1 MSMRC
6 RGFDPYQ
13 RPASDSKSSE
23 NAGSE
28 QVTPDTTPP
37 LDGTEEGRDENSRP
51 AAAAAQ
57 RSRSLSRT
65 TPGSGDPEPGAAAA
79 AGERFR
85 SPGAVWRRQQ
95 SPGVNLLALL
105 QSPHPPAKSDLFMS
119 PGLKVLHN
127 SFHAVHRCLLR
138 RLQICSSADL
148 EAAALLHLVPCI
160 L

>member
-1 MSMRC
+1 MRC
-6 RGFDPYQ
+6 RGFDPFQ
-13 RPASDSKSSE
+13 RPTGGSKSSE

-37 LDGTEEGRDENSRP
+37 GDGSEEGRDENLRP
-51 AAAAAQ
+51 AAAAQ
-57 RSRSLSRT
+57 RSRTLSRT
-65 TPGSGDPEPGAAAA
+65 TPDSGGDPGPGAAAA

-119 PGLKVLHN
+119 PGLKVPHLA
-127 SFHAVHRCLLR
+127 SVHFT
-138 RLQICSSADL
+138 DTF
-148 EAAALLHLVPCI
+148 
-160 L
+160 